1 MLIRELFEDQT
12 PVAPLNRPLPDK
24 PTDADLGQL
33 GPDAELIMAITQD
46 PGTRAMIKAL
56 ASKISRKEQYLDSK
70 TYRDAPYLQLVT
82 SIRQQHPEFDD
93 ELRQISNTAMR
104 KQAQQQQAQQ
114 QAQQQRPG
122 SSASTI
128 KPTGTISPQ

>member
-33 GPDAELIMAITQD
+33 GPDAEVIMAITQD
-46 PGTRAMIKAL
+46 PGTRAAIKAL
-56 ASKISRKEQYLDSK
+56 ASKISKKEQSADSK

-82 SIRQQHPEFDD
+82 SMGQHPEFQD
-93 ELRQISNTAMR
+93 EYRRIGDMAVR
-104 KQAQQQQAQQ
+104 KQQQQQAAQQ
-114 QAQQQRPG
+114 AAQQQRPG
-122 SSASTI
+122 SSSSTI
-128 KPTGTISPQ
+128 KPTGTIAPQ

>member
-24 PTDADLGQL
+24 PTDVDLGQL
-33 GPDAELIMAITQD
+33 GPDAEVIMAITQD
-46 PGTRAMIKAL
+46 PGTRAAIKAL
-56 ASKISRKEQYLDSK
+56 ASKISKKEQSADSK

-82 SIRQQHPEFDD
+82 SMGQHPEFQD
-93 ELRQISNTAMR
+93 EYRRIGTTAMR
-104 KQAQQQQAQQ
+104 KQQQQQQAQQ

>member
-1 MLIRELFEDQT
+1 
-12 PVAPLNRPLPDK
+12 
-24 PTDADLGQL
+24 
-33 GPDAELIMAITQD
+33 
-46 PGTRAMIKAL
+46 
-56 ASKISRKEQYLDSK
+56 
-70 TYRDAPYLQLVT
+70 LQLVT